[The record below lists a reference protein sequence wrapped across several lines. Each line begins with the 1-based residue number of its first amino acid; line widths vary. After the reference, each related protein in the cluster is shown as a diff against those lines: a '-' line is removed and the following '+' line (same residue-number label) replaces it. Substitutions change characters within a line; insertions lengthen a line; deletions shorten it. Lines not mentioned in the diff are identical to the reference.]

1 MYEPTKL
8 AELITI
14 DELFT
19 IHYFEYDKDFKFEKE
34 SHPFRELVYVDN
46 GSANILLRDQT
57 IKLKEN
63 EIIFHEPNEAHG
75 IEANHHSSLDL
86 VVVSFSTKS
95 DAIDF
100 FKNKKLVLD
109 EIEKKLLN
117 QIIVEARHLFIS
129 PLNDPYL
136 KKMEVLNEPLI
147 GSSHL
152 IKIYLEAFLIHILRR
167 NKNLIE
173 SKPISKIND
182 NQQVIRKVISYLES
196 NISKKLTIE
205 DISSDNLI
213 NKVRLQKIFNSELS
227 TTVIDYFNSLKITE
241 AKRLIRDG
249 SMNFS
254 QISDQLG
261 YSSIHYFSNQFKK
274 ITGLTPSSYAKSIKA
289 LNDKEEL

>member
-75 IEANHHSSLDL
+75 IEPNHHSSLDL

-147 GSSHL
+147 GSSQL

-274 ITGLTPSSYAKSIKA
+274 ITGLTPSR
-289 LNDKEEL
+289 